1 MHIVSTASGHLK
13 DIAADRIRH
22 HLAVLVP
29 QNASYA
35 HMVDAVIFQCRLGH
49 NKSAIDKCFFRAFP
63 RNLVTFCQLITLV
76 NKAMIGSDDKMIGV
90 AADGDSMNQVHDFLN
105 GLLTR
110 IKHLILGI
118 CLVSTRVNLIMI
130 YIDNLTFC
138 QHISQLCHFQIF
150 DIIELYTDT
159 IRVIALQHLLPTCQ
173 IIAKDT
179 ICQYLKIIRHFQ
191 CLMRQKC
198 CHTEP
203 RIRRKNTQLY
213 RKFCRA
219 FRVILH
225 SGKQFL
231 SDLVTHG
238 IRNDDHG
245 AFLGIAQVGIVKLP
259 LQRNCR
265 KCGILLNSS
274 IPGREQASQIF
285 VCVDIFHQF
294 PKRLK
299 AFRALQLVVII
310 VEFPILLIHIVIRS
324 KISVDDWL

>member
-1 MHIVSTASGHLK
+1 
-13 DIAADRIRH
+13 
-22 HLAVLVP
+22 
-29 QNASYA
+29 
-35 HMVDAVIFQCRLGH
+35 
-49 NKSAIDKCFFRAFP
+49 
-63 RNLVTFCQLITLV
+63 
-76 NKAMIGSDDKMIGV
+76 MIGSNDKMIGV

-105 GLLTR
+105 CFLTR
-110 IKHLILGI
+110 MKYLILGI

-179 ICQYLKIIRHFQ
+179 ICQYLKVIRHLQ
-191 CLMRQKC
+191 CFMRQKC

-225 SGKQFL
+225 SGKQLL
-231 SDLVTHG
+231 SYLVTHG

-245 AFLGIAQVGIVKLP
+245 AFFGIAQVGIVKLP

-274 IPGREQASQIF
+274 IPSREQASQIF
-285 VCVDIFHQF
+285 VRVDIFYQF

-310 VEFPILLIHIVIRS
+310 VEFPILLIHIVISS
-324 KISVDDWL
+324 KISVDNWL

>member
-1 MHIVSTASGHLK
+1 
-13 DIAADRIRH
+13 
-22 HLAVLVP
+22 
-29 QNASYA
+29 
-35 HMVDAVIFQCRLGH
+35 
-49 NKSAIDKCFFRAFP
+49 
-63 RNLVTFCQLITLV
+63 
-76 NKAMIGSDDKMIGV
+76 
-90 AADGDSMNQVHDFLN
+90 MNQVHDFLN
-105 GLLTR
+105 GFLTR
-110 IKHLILGI
+110 MKHLILGI

-130 YIDNLTFC
+130 YVDNLTLC

-159 IRVIALQHLLPTCQ
+159 IRVITLQHLLPTCQ
-173 IIAKDT
+173 IITKDT

-245 AFLGIAQVGIVKLP
+245 AFFGIAQVGIVKLP

-265 KCGILLNSS
+265 KCSILLDSG
-274 IPGREQASQIF
+274 IPSREQASQIF
-285 VCVDIFHQF
+285 VRVDIFHQF

-310 VEFPILLIHIVIRS
+310 VKFPILLIHIVIRS
-324 KISVDDWL
+324 KISVDNWL

>member
-1 MHIVSTASGHLK
+1 
-13 DIAADRIRH
+13 
-22 HLAVLVP
+22 
-29 QNASYA
+29 
-35 HMVDAVIFQCRLGH
+35 
-49 NKSAIDKCFFRAFP
+49 
-63 RNLVTFCQLITLV
+63 
-76 NKAMIGSDDKMIGV
+76 
-90 AADGDSMNQVHDFLN
+90 
-105 GLLTR
+105 
-110 IKHLILGI
+110 
-118 CLVSTRVNLIMI
+118 MI

-159 IRVIALQHLLPTCQ
+159 IRVIALQHLLPTGQ
-173 IIAKDT
+173 IITKDT

-198 CHTEP
+198 CHAEP
-203 RIRRKNTQLY
+203 RIRRKNTQLH
-213 RKFCRA
+213 RKFCHA

-225 SGKQFL
+225 FGKQLL
-231 SDLVTHG
+231 SYLVTHG

-245 AFLGIAQVGIVKLP
+245 AFFGIAQVGIVKLP

-265 KCGILLNSS
+265 KCGILLDSS
-274 IPGREQASQIF
+274 IPCWEQTSQIF
-285 VCVDIFHQF
+285 VRVDIFHQL